1 METGKEVDSDGY
13 KVELLSD
20 KVEQYDLS
28 FKIIVIGDL
37 GVGKSC
43 LTSKAAMNSF
53 EEYYHTTDGF
63 NLKLDNTVIK
73 LQIWDTCG
81 QEIQRPLISNFYR
94 NSSLAV
100 LIYSID
106 NKQSFTNTESWL
118 SELKSKASPDV
129 RIFLVG
135 NKSDLEEMRQVK
147 LKEQKNLE
155 MLII

>member
-1 METGKEVDSDGY
+1 METGLEVDSDGY

-53 EEYYHTTDGF
+53 EEYYITDGF
-63 NLKLDNTVIK
+63 NLKLDNTEIK
-73 LQIWDTCG
+73 LQIWNTCG
-81 QEIQRPLISNFYR
+81 QEIQRPLIYNFYR

-100 LIYSID
+100 LVYSID
-106 NKQSFTNTESWL
+106 NKQSFTNIES
-118 SELKSKASPDV
+118 
-129 RIFLVG
+129 
-135 NKSDLEEMRQVK
+135 
-147 LKEQKNLE
+147 
-155 MLII
+155 

>member
-1 METGKEVDSDGY
+1 METGLEVDSDGY

-53 EEYYHTTDGF
+53 EEYYHTTDSF

>member
-1 METGKEVDSDGY
+1 METGLEVDSDGY

-43 LTSKAAMNSF
+43 LTSKVAMNSF

-106 NKQSFTNTESWL
+106 NKQSFTNIESWL

-129 RIFLVG
+129 RIFLIG